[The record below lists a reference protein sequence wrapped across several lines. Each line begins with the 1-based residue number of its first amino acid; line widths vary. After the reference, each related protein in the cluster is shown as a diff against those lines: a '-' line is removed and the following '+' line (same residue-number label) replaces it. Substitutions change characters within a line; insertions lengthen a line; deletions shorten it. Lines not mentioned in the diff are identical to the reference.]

1 MDWNLVS
8 YVRRSKYRCKILQA
22 LQKEPLMAVDI
33 AAATGLKRTNV
44 NKGLQELL
52 DLDMVKLLSEYRPR
66 VYAITDHGKQ
76 VIKWVNEKEKTLS
89 KKHSNE
95 TTAE

>member
-1 MDWNLVS
+1 
-8 YVRRSKYRCKILQA
+8 
-22 LQKEPLMAVDI
+22 MAVDI

-52 DLDMVKLLSEYRPR
+52 DLNMVKLLSEHRPR
-66 VYAITDHGKQ
+66 VYAITDLGKQ
-76 VIKWVNEKEKTLS
+76 VIKWIDEKEKALL